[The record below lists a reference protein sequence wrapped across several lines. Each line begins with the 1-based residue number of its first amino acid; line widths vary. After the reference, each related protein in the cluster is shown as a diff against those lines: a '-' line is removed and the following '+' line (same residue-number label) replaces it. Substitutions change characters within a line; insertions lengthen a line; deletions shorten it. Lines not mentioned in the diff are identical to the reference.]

1 MKAER
6 VDLRDKVNI
15 LDPALENEEGLAE
28 QFNRVMEWLQESE
41 NAVSETIYRT
51 EADEDYRFYAGDQD
65 TVMVKAT
72 LADAKRPNSTFNE
85 VKPKIDM
92 LIGLA
97 AQVKYDGY
105 VVPVGD
111 EDEPL
116 AELMQG
122 TMLHYRKKL
131 KMGRKELDCFEHSTK
146 SGRSLLYFR
155 IDTSNPYKPKVVP
168 TRVPGYN
175 FTVDPASLE
184 YDLSDAKYLFIW
196 AWIDEEDVK
205 GIDPDIDITQLSNET
220 GGIGMPTFYDTM
232 TGKYRIAT
240 CWYRHWELKYHI
252 INPFTNEME
261 ALTKRQY
268 VEFNKAAMAGIEME
282 DGEPLKIDEP
292 VPYTKGYA
300 VTYKYMTFSGSYL
313 LDAGNSPHK
322 DAVEFPAVLY
332 GAYKDDNNNRWFS
345 AITVQKDPQRSMN
358 VMRRQL
364 VHLLQTLPKGIL
376 MHETG
381 AIVDIEEYE
390 QKSSNPNYH
399 MEVQKG
405 MLEKIK
411 FEKQPTIS
419 NLYERLDEVMRSSM
433 KDSSGI
439 NDDLMGAYTSSREPG
454 VTVSLRKESNLAVL
468 FILFNNYRES
478 RLSGNRKLLYLI
490 QQYSTEKEIIRILGD
505 KGAELIAINSQL
517 NPQVEGW
524 NDITACEFDLEM
536 EETVET
542 TTYRTAVA
550 EMLTDLNHNNPGS
563 IPLDV
568 IMDYMN
574 LPFTTKRRI
583 REYWEEQQRVEQ
595 ENKDADRAL
604 ELLKI
609 NTKADGDVRVKEATD
624 KSEVAKLKKSG

>member
-6 VDLRDKVNI
+6 VELRDKVRI
-15 LDPALENEEGLAE
+15 LDPALEGDKGIAEE
-28 QFNRVMEWLQESE
+28 FNKVMEWLQEGE
-41 NAVSETIYRT
+41 NASSETMYRT
-51 EADEDYRFYAGDQD
+51 EAEEDYKFYASDQD
-65 TVMVKAT
+65 TAMVKAT
-72 LADAKRPNSTFNE
+72 LKDANRPSSTFNE

-105 VVPVGD
+105 IVPVGI

-116 AELMQG
+116 TELLQG
-122 TMLHYRKKL
+122 TLLHYRKKL

-155 IDTSNPYKPKVVP
+155 IDTSDPFKPKVVP
-168 TRVPGYN
+168 VRIPGYN
-175 FTVDPASLE
+175 FVIDPASLE
-184 YDLSDAKYLFIW
+184 YDLTDAKYLFVW
-196 AWIDEEDVK
+196 AWVDEEDIK
-205 GIDPDIDITQLSNET
+205 GIDPDIDITMLSNES
-220 GGIGMPTFYDTM
+220 GGAGMPAFYDTL

-240 CWYRHWELKYHI
+240 CWYRTWELKYHI
-252 INPFTNEME
+252 VNPFTEENEV
-261 ALTKRQY
+261 LTKSQY
-268 VEFNKAAMAGIEME
+268 VAFNKAAMAGIEIE
-282 DGEPLKIDEP
+282 DGEPLKVDQP
-292 VPYTKGYA
+292 VPYVKGYA
-300 VTYKYMTFSGSYL
+300 VSYKYMTFSGSYL
-313 LDAGNSPHK
+313 LDAGYSPHK
-322 DAVEFPAVLY
+322 EEVEFPAVLY

-381 AIVDIEEYE
+381 AIVDIEQYE
-390 QKSSNPNYH
+390 KKSSNPNYH
-399 MEVQKG
+399 MEVNQNT
-405 MLEKIK
+405 LDRVK
-411 FEKQPTIS
+411 FEKQPSIS
-419 NLYERLDEVMRSSM
+419 PLYQQLDEVMRSSM

-478 RLSGNRKLLYLI
+478 RLSGNRKLLFLI
-490 QQYSTEKEIIRILGD
+490 QQYSTDKEIIRIMGE
-505 KGAELIAINSQL
+505 KGAELIAINDQM
-517 NPQVEGW
+517 NPQLDGW
-524 NDITACEFDLEM
+524 NDISAGTFDLEM

-542 TTYRTAVA
+542 STYRTAIA

-583 REYWEEQQRVEQ
+583 REYWEEQQRIEQ

-604 ELLKI
+604 EILKI
-609 NTKADGDVRVKEATD
+609 KQSKDGGPTGDPEPKKEE
-624 KSEVAKLKKSG
+624 KE

>member
-6 VDLRDKVNI
+6 VDLRDSVNI
-15 LDPALENEEGLAE
+15 LDPALKNDKEIAGE
-28 QFNRVMEWLQESE
+28 FDKVMEWLQEGE
-41 NAVSETIYRT
+41 NAVSETLYRT
-51 EADEDYRFYAGDQD
+51 ESDEDYRFYASDQD
-65 TVMVKAT
+65 TPMVKAA
-72 LADAKRPNSTFNE
+72 LEDSKRPNSTFNE

-105 VVPVGD
+105 IVPVGE

-122 TMLHYRKKL
+122 TLLHYRKKL
-131 KMGRKELDCFEHSTK
+131 KLGRKELDCFEHSTK

-155 IDTSNPYKPKVVP
+155 IDTSDPYTPKIVP
-168 TRVPGYN
+168 TRIPGHS
-175 FTVDPASLE
+175 FIVDPASLE
-184 YDLSDAKYLFIW
+184 YDLSDAKYLFVW
-196 AWIDEEDVK
+196 AWVDEEDIK
-205 GIDPDIDITQLSNET
+205 GIDPDIDVMQLSNAI
-220 GGIGMPTFYDTM
+220 GSFGMPDFHDTLS
-232 TGKYRIAT
+232 GKYRIAT
-240 CWYRHWELKYHI
+240 CWYRKWELKYHI
-252 INPFTNEME
+252 VNPFTQEIE
-261 ALTKRQY
+261 ALTKSQY
-268 VEFNKAAMAGIEME
+268 IAFNKAALAGIDAGE
-282 DGEPLKIDEP
+282 DGVLKVDEP
-292 VPYTKGYA
+292 ISYVKGYA
-300 VTYKYMTFSGSYL
+300 VSYKYITFSGNYVI
-313 LDAGNSPHK
+313 DAGYSPHK
-322 DAVEFPAVLY
+322 DEVEFPAVLY

-345 AITVQKDPQRSMN
+345 AITVQKDPQRAMN

-390 QKSSNPNYH
+390 AKSSNPNYH
-399 MEVQKG
+399 MEVTQG
-405 MLEKIK
+405 ALEKIK

-478 RLSGNRKLLYLI
+478 RLSGNRKLLFLI
-490 QQYSTEKEIIRILGD
+490 QQYTTDAEIIRIMGE
-505 KGAELIAINSQL
+505 KGAELININNQM
-517 NPQVEGW
+517 NPQLDGW
-524 NDITACEFDLEM
+524 NDITAGKFDLEM

-583 REYWEEQQRVEQ
+583 REYWEEQQRIEQ

-604 ELLKI
+604 EVLKI
-609 NTKADGDVRVKEATD
+609 KSKSDGDASKKAA
-624 KSEVAKLKKSG
+624 SEN

>member
-6 VDLRDKVNI
+6 VELRDKVHV
-15 LDPALENEEGLAE
+15 LDPALENDEGITEE
-28 QFNRVMEWLQESE
+28 FNKVMEWLQESE
-41 NAVSETIYRT
+41 NSTSETMYRT
-51 EADEDYRFYAGDQD
+51 EADEDYKFYAGDQD
-65 TVMVKAT
+65 TAMVKAA
-72 LADAKRPNSTFNE
+72 LKDANRPNSTFNE

-105 VVPVGD
+105 IVPVGE

-122 TMLHYRKKL
+122 TLLHYRKKL
-131 KMGRKELDCFEHSTK
+131 KLGRKELDCFEHSTK

-155 IDTSNPYKPKVVP
+155 IDTSDPYKPKIVP
-168 TRVPGYN
+168 TRIPGYN
-175 FTVDPASLE
+175 FSVDPASLE
-184 YDLSDAKYLFIW
+184 YDLSDAKYLFVW
-196 AWIDEEDVK
+196 AWIDEEDIK
-205 GIDPDIDITQLSNET
+205 GIDPDIDITNLSNES
-220 GGIGMPTFYDTM
+220 GGSGMPAFYDTL
-232 TGKYRIAT
+232 TGKYRVCT
-240 CWYRHWELKYHI
+240 CWYRKWELKFHI
-252 INPFTNEME
+252 VNPFTQEPE
-261 ALTKRQY
+261 ALTKNQY
-268 VEFNKAAMAGIEME
+268 KAFNKAALEGIDAGE
-282 DGEPLKIDEP
+282 DGILKVDEP
-292 VPYTKGYA
+292 VPYVKGYA

-313 LDAGNSPHK
+313 LDAGRSPHK
-322 DAVEFPAVLY
+322 DEVEFPAVLY

-376 MHETG
+376 MHEVG

-390 QKSSNPNYH
+390 KKSSNPNYH
-399 MEVQKG
+399 MEVNIGK
-405 MLEKIK
+405 LDAIK
-411 FEKQPTIS
+411 FEKQPSIS
-419 NLYERLDEVMRSSM
+419 PLYQQLDEVMRSSM

-478 RLSGNRKLLYLI
+478 RLSGNRKLLFLI
-490 QQYSTEKEIIRILGD
+490 QQYSTEQEIVRIMGED
-505 KGAELIAINSQL
+505 GAELISINSQM
-517 NPQVEGW
+517 NPQNEGW
-524 NDITACEFDLEM
+524 NDVTAGEFDLEM

-583 REYWEEQQRVEQ
+583 REYWEAQQKLEQ
-595 ENKDADRAL
+595 ENIDADRAL
-604 ELLKI
+604 EIMKI
-609 NTKADGDVRVKEATD
+609 KEGGDAKPASETKTKKED
-624 KSEVAKLKKSG
+624 N

>member
-6 VDLRDKVNI
+6 VDLKDTVHI
-15 LDPALENEEGLAE
+15 LDPSLQGDKGLADE
-28 QFNRVMEWLQESE
+28 FNKVMEWLQEGE
-41 NAVSETIYRT
+41 NSTSETMYRV

-65 TVMVKAT
+65 SAMVKAA
-72 LADAKRPNSTFNE
+72 LKDARRPNSTFNE

-105 VVPVGD
+105 VIPVGT

-122 TMLHYRKKL
+122 TLLHYRKKL
-131 KMGRKELDCFEHSTK
+131 KMGRKELDCFEHATK

-155 IDTSNPYKPKVVP
+155 IDTANPYKPKIVP
-168 TRVPGYN
+168 TRLPGYN
-175 FTVDPASLE
+175 FVVDPASTE
-184 YDLSDAKYLFIW
+184 YDLSDAKYLFVW
-196 AWIDEEDVK
+196 AWVDEDDVK
-205 GIDPDIDITQLSNET
+205 GIDPDIDVNTLSSDA
-220 GGIGMPTFYDTM
+220 GGFGLPTFYDNL
-232 TGKYRIAT
+232 TGKYRIIT

-252 INPFTNEME
+252 INPFTQQEE
-261 ALTKRQY
+261 ALTKAQY
-268 VEFNKAAMAGIEME
+268 VAFNKAAMAGI
-282 DGEPLKIDEP
+282 DAGEEGKLQTSEP
-292 VPYTKGYA
+292 VPYAKGYA
-300 VTYKYMTFSGSYL
+300 VSYKYITFSGSYL
-313 LDAGNSPHK
+313 IDAGYSPHK
-322 DAVEFPAVLY
+322 DEVEFPAVLY

-399 MEVQKG
+399 MEVAINA
-405 MLEKIK
+405 LEKVK
-411 FEKQPTIS
+411 FEKQPSIS
-419 NLYERLDEVMRSSM
+419 PLYQQLDEVMRSSM

-439 NDDLMGAYTSSREPG
+439 RDDLMGAYTASREPG

-478 RLSGNRKLLYLI
+478 RLSGNKKLLYLI
-490 QQYSTEKEIIRILGD
+490 QQYSTDKEIVRIMGEQ
-505 KGAELIAINSQL
+505 GAELITINNQM
-517 NPQVEGW
+517 NPQLAGW
-524 NDITACEFDLEM
+524 NDITAGEFDLEM

-542 TTYRTAVA
+542 STYRTAIA

-574 LPFTTKRRI
+574 LPFTVKRKI
-583 REYWEEQQRVEQ
+583 RAHWEAQQKMEQ

-604 ELLKI
+604 EILKI
-609 NTKADGDVRVKEATD
+609 KQDGDVKAKTEVNKE
-624 KSEVAKLKKSG
+624 